1 MTPQMRQRIEQLVEA
16 LIGVLDAADGDHDL
30 EDGHDAEHDP
40 AELGVADIGGAD
52 EALQQLWFK
61 QAFEEYRQA
70 QRLEA
75 MRAATPL
82 RTID

>member
-16 LIGVLDAADGDHDL
+16 LIGVLDAADGDTDL
-30 EDGHDAEHDP
+30 EDNHDAEHDP
-40 AELGVADIGGAD
+40 AEWGVADTGAD
-52 EALQQLWFK
+52 GEYYKELWFK
-61 QAFEEYRQA
+61 QQFEEYRQA
-70 QRLEA
+70 QRLAA